1 MFSEKLRKYR
11 EKLALSRE
19 GLAHRVRSVHG
30 VNCTKENITSW
41 EGGANPKIDA
51 IIALADV
58 LGIPEQYLFNDS
70 SEAID
75 TVIGEKMPM
84 VKGMVENV
92 LRVDMVNGYVGAGS
106 VGNFIDIN
114 SIREVIYVDKVLID
128 KRHHNSRLE
137 SLVVVGD
144 SMVPYVNAGDVVIF
158 CVTAPGTKTID
169 GKYVIETSAGVMVKN
184 LSFKCNGDIVISSCN
199 RIYESEIIKAN
210 ESQEYLEIIGMVV
223 GRVLKS

>member
-1 MFSEKLRKYR
+1 MFSENLRKYR
-11 EKLALSRE
+11 EKLSLSRE
-19 GLAHRVRSVHG
+19 GLAHRVRSIHNIG
-30 VNCTKENITSW
+30 CTKENITSW

-70 SEAID
+70 SDAID

-92 LRVDMVNGYVGAGS
+92 LRVDVINGYCGAGS
-106 VGNFIDIN
+106 AGHFIDMD
-114 SIREVIYVDKVLID
+114 SIREVIYVDKMLVD
-128 KRHHNSRLE
+128 KKHYYDKLE
-137 SLVVVGD
+137 SLVVIGD
-144 SMVPYVNAGDVVIF
+144 SMTPYVNAGDIVIF
-158 CVTAPGTKTID
+158 SVSVSGTRMID

-199 RIYESEIIKAN
+199 KAYESETINSKN
-210 ESQEYLEIIGMVV
+210 SQEYIDIVGMVV
-223 GRVLKS
+223 GRILKS